1 MRICTSLGQE
11 RVRIIEVPDKRGPDN
26 QGSTVA
32 RSGIDAG
39 RSPIVAHNK
48 TASCYLIFHPKGIEL
63 FRSKNNGRWNCL
75 ACRTTTFNYQSTL
88 RPPEVHILYVH
99 FNCTSAF
106 ALRIWELMICVV
118 CGRPQNFVRNT
129 KGYNSR
135 KTSQISSG
143 S

>member
-1 MRICTSLGQE
+1 MITEGQMSSQ
-11 RVRIIEVPDKRGPDN
+11 INLSSYGIT
-26 QGSTVA
+26 STVEKL
-32 RSGIDAG
+32 I
-39 RSPIVAHNK
+39 INK
-48 TASCYLIFHPKGIEL
+48 
-63 FRSKNNGRWNCL
+63 CL
-75 ACRTTTFNYQSTL
+75 YQSTL

-99 FNCTSAF
+99 FNYTSAF